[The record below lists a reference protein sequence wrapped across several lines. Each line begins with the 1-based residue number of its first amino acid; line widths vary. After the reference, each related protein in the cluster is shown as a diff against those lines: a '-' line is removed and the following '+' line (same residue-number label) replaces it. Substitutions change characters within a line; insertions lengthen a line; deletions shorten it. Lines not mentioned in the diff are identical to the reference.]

1 MILQR
6 NVYIVI
12 SKNIPKKKTIQI
24 VGNDVLQFCLG
35 IAGITLRIYNI
46 YILYI
51 LYYYIYIHLKLKS
64 PGSARSP
71 WSGEASRRRPAA
83 GGAKRA
89 GRLARRGRPRVCLM
103 GLIIKEPWATPD
115 RATPKSCYFKK
126 IDCSR
131 QISSIPKFYQ
141 KTKNQ
146 SNSSK
151 GNSKPKH
158 KKTNKRTKRTS
169 KIQKSSK
176 ETNHSKQN

>member
-1 MILQR
+1 M
-6 NVYIVI
+6 
-12 SKNIPKKKTIQI
+12 
-24 VGNDVLQFCLG
+24 GNDVLQFCLG
-35 IAGITLRIYNI
+35 IAGITLRIYI

-51 LYYYIYIHLKLKS
+51 YYIYIHLKLKS

-115 RATPKSCYFKK
+115 RATPKSCYLKK

-131 QISSIPKFYQ
+131 QISTIPKFSQ
-141 KTKNQ
+141 KKKSIQQFKRKLKTK
-146 SNSSK
+146 
-151 GNSKPKH
+151 
-158 KKTNKRTKRTS
+158 T
-169 KIQKSSK
+169 
-176 ETNHSKQN
+176 

>member
-1 MILQR
+1 
-6 NVYIVI
+6 
-12 SKNIPKKKTIQI
+12 
-24 VGNDVLQFCLG
+24 
-35 IAGITLRIYNI
+35 
-46 YILYI
+46 
-51 LYYYIYIHLKLKS
+51 
-64 PGSARSP
+64 
-71 WSGEASRRRPAA
+71 
-83 GGAKRA
+83 
-89 GRLARRGRPRVCLM
+89 M

-115 RATPKSCYFKK
+115 RATPKSCYLKK

-131 QISSIPKFYQ
+131 QISTIPKFSQ
-141 KTKNQ
+141 KKQKNQ